1 MLIVK
6 MHAWNR
12 EPTQY
17 KAALQLD
24 ATAIGKGPIRMYIRT
39 LPHWNYARLDSTGK
53 SIKIVLLICCHSP
66 TQPNSSLEWQIC
78 RHFHATAGSF
88 YAKHVMH
95 SKTNFEV
102 DFLNAN
108 FFLPTKNDKFRM
120 VGGELDQIKI
130 ILAWSLAELVKTVWA
145 FRVALLF
152 VQIMFTLWILS
163 T

>member
-1 MLIVK
+1 MVQFTKKRRLKRECFYTIEHNKHTLKTSIILNMLIVK
-6 MHAWNR
+6 MQAWNR
-12 EPTQY
+12 ETTQY

-120 VGGELDQIKI
+120 
-130 ILAWSLAELVKTVWA
+130 AWSN
-145 FRVALLF
+145 
-152 VQIMFTLWILS
+152 
-163 T
+163 